1 MAGAAWDIVVVGGGG
16 AGLSAAAEAARRGR
30 RVMVLEKGPRLGG
43 TTAIAVGS
51 LMASCTDMQRRA
63 GIADSPRRHEA
74 ELVALGQRLGLSDN
88 PALRRLLVENVP
100 DTVNFLASIG
110 VDFIGPLLQPP
121 FATQRFYQAL
131 PGGRAYIHRL
141 ARHCRKLGVGFRLD
155 TRVLRLVVS
164 AGRVGGVEAERD
176 GRSERIEAAAV
187 ILASGDFS
195 ADRAMRRELLG
206 PGGDRLDP
214 INPLATGDGQRMA
227 VAVGAKLALRPD
239 LSPARL
245 AQARFAPPPR
255 RGLVASLPPWRA
267 VTRGMKLAMTYL
279 PAALLRPFVLG
290 AAMTALAPE
299 RALYEEGAILVNR
312 NGERFTDE
320 LDLPAQEIAAQP
332 GGTALLIMDARI
344 AQKFERWPH
353 YVSTAPGVAFAYIDD
368 YRKVRA
374 DIFHEAATPA
384 ALAAALALPA
394 AALEAAI
401 GQSRLG
407 AGPYVALGPLTAWL
421 LLTHTGLAVNTEL
434 QVLGGDDRPIPG
446 LYAAG
451 GAGQGGFS
459 SLYHGHSLGWA
470 LTSGRLAGRAAAFA
484 T

>member
-1 MAGAAWDIVVVGGGG
+1 MAAARWDIVVVGGGG
-16 AGLSAAAEAARRGR
+16 AGLSAAAEAARCGR
-30 RVMVLEKGPRLGG
+30 RVVVLEKGRRLGG
-43 TTAIAVGS
+43 TTALAVGS

-63 GIADSPRRHEA
+63 GIADSPRRHEE
-74 ELVALGQRLGLSDN
+74 ELVALGRTLGLADN

-121 FATQRFYQAL
+121 FTTQRFYQAL
-131 PGGRAYIHRL
+131 PGGRAYVHHLTRQ
-141 ARHCRKLGVGFRLD
+141 CRKLGVAFRLD
-155 TRVLRLVVS
+155 RRVARLVS
-164 AGRVGGVEAERD
+164 EAGRVVGVEAERD
-176 GRSERIEAAAV
+176 GRSERIDAGAV

-195 ADRAMRRELLG
+195 ANRAMRRALLG
-206 PGGDRLDP
+206 PGGDALDP

-227 VAVGAKLALRPD
+227 AAVGARLALRPD
-239 LSPARL
+239 LPAARL

-255 RGLVASLPPWRA
+255 PSMLAALPPWRL
-267 VTRGMKLAMTYL
+267 VTRGMKLALTWF
-279 PAALLRPFVLG
+279 PAALLRPLILR

-299 RALYEEGAILVNR
+299 RALFEDGAILVNR
-312 NGERFTDE
+312 NSARFADE
-320 LDLPAQEIAAQP
+320 IGLPAQEIAAQP
-332 GGTALLIMDARI
+332 GGEAFVVIDASI
-344 AQKFERWPH
+344 AEKFRRWPH

-368 YRKVRA
+368 YRAVRP
-374 DIFHEAATPA
+374 DIFHAAPSPE

-394 AALEAAI
+394 PALAETIAK
-401 GQSRLG
+401 SRLG
-407 AGPYVALGPLTAWL
+407 AGPYVALGPLKAWM
-421 LLTHTGLAVNTEL
+421 LLTHTGLAVNTAL
-434 QVLGGDDRPIPG
+434 QVLDGDDQPIPG